1 MWLLR
6 ERGLPAA
13 AVVAE
18 DRVVG
23 IVGEEELIR
32 HAAPAWMPADP
43 DQVRTTP
50 VGALMRPANITL
62 SSEEPLRRA
71 VEIFTESNVSVLPV
85 VDEQGRYLG
94 LATRSDVVTGLF
106 AAATPRSVGGLAT
119 PLGVY
124 LTTGALRAGPG
135 DLGLVLAGAAL
146 TIIYISARFLVNL
159 SAWAVELK
167 FPELPLLSVRLGY
180 DGIYL
185 PRLLP
190 WYTVAWSAMFLLDFA
205 LMFVILR
212 LSPMS
217 AIHAAEH
224 MVVHAIERGDD
235 LTVEKVERMPRVH
248 PRCGTNLTALAL
260 ILVAGIQ
267 VVWVLMQTLH
277 VGVTNTAAFVIVGTG
292 LILGVAARRKLG
304 AFLQSAATTRQPPRW
319 LVAHAIKVGQRLL
332 TRYQRNPAVARW
344 GVVKI
349 WNMGLLQAAAGFIGT
364 ALLVVLIS
372 RRLDL
377 GLLP

>member
-43 DQVRTTP
+43 EQVRTTP
-50 VGALMRPANITL
+50 VGSLMRPANITL

-146 TIIYISARFLVNL
+146 AVIFMCAGLLVNL
-159 SAWAVELK
+159 FAWAVELK
-167 FPELPLLSVRLGY
+167 CPELPLLSARLAQDTGY
-180 DGIYL
+180 FAS
-185 PRLLP
+185 LLP
-190 WYTVAWSAMFLLDFA
+190 WQLALSVAQIVLFFLL
-205 LMFVILR
+205 LR
-212 LSPMS
+212 ASPMS

-224 MVVHAIERGDD
+224 MVVHAIEHGDD

-248 PRCGTNLTALAL
+248 PRCGTNLMAAIFVLVAAAQLLMVLVGPLPPAAWGPAL
-260 ILVAGIQ
+260 IAGAGLMFVAA
-267 VVWVLMQTLH
+267 L
-277 VGVTNTAAFVIVGTG
+277 
-292 LILGVAARRKLG
+292 AARRRLG
-304 AFLQSAATTRQPPRW
+304 PLLQSLVTTRNPPRW
-319 LVAHAIKVGQRLL
+319 LLSRAIKVGRQLL
-332 TRYQRNPAVARW
+332 ARYHENPTAARW
-344 GVVKI
+344 GITRI
-349 WNMGLLQAAAGFIGT
+349 WNMGLLQAAAGFIAT
-364 ALLVVLIS
+364 TYLIKFIS
-372 RRLDL
+372 DRLNL
-377 GLLP
+377 GLWP